1 VGPGGNRGHA
11 RRRMKSA
18 ASATRAAKLSNKEAR
33 AILADTRP
41 TAEVAAEYGVSISHI
56 SNIRHRK
63 AVGAPAA

>member
-1 VGPGGNRGHA
+1 
-11 RRRMKSA
+11 MKSA